1 MQIKDADAS
10 SVGKGAL
17 MKTLTFSAIVL
28 SVSVL
33 GFASGAQAQ
42 VGKLSFEGDMV
53 RGAQAGAP
61 GPFCVL
67 TSRRRA
73 DIGEPFVVGTVVTDR
88 PPHRTARAEFP
99 HAAPTS
105 GG

>member
-1 MQIKDADAS
+1 
-10 SVGKGAL
+10 

-28 SVSVL
+28 SVSIL
-33 GFASGAQAQ
+33 GFANSAQAQ
-42 VGKLSFEGDMV
+42 MGGKLSFEGDMV
-53 RGAQAGAP
+53 RGAQVGAP

-99 HAAPTS
+99 HAAPTL
-105 GG
+105 GV